1 MGRNF
6 VFTIT
11 EIDMSTNSLVAYL
24 RSDGSIVSSY
34 VHYDG
39 YETGVGMTLLEHYNS
54 DERALAVSVGG
65 YYSSLSEDLKE
76 SLEGSVHTEEPEMF
90 DSMKEFELFLMEN
103 SHLEFGYLWT
113 GGKWMVSSWTNTRKK
128 VHNGTCFDYEFD
140 STWNGFHWLVTSFV
154 REGRKTVQRFRDLA
168 LEDNRDTAEYDEYAN
183 ELEVV
188 VDKWHRYGMGEIATE
203 AMAA

>member
-1 MGRNF
+1 
-6 VFTIT
+6 
-11 EIDMSTNSLVAYL
+11 MSTNSVVAYL
-24 RSDGSIVSSY
+24 RKDGSIVSSY

-65 YYSSLSEDLKE
+65 YYSSLGEDLNE
-76 SLEGSVHTEEPEMF
+76 SLNASVHTEEVEMF
-90 DSMKEFELFLMEN
+90 DSMTEFEEYLMEN

-113 GGKWMVSSWTNTRKK
+113 GGKWMVSSWSRIG
-128 VHNGTCFDYEFD
+128 VGAA
-140 STWNGFHWLVTSFV
+140 WNGFSWLVTSFV
-154 REGRKTVQRFRDLA
+154 REGRKTVERFRDRA
-168 LEDNRDTAEYDEYAN
+168 RDDNREGRTEYDEFAD
-183 ELEVV
+183 ELEVT

>member
-1 MGRNF
+1 
-6 VFTIT
+6 
-11 EIDMSTNSLVAYL
+11 MSTNSVVAYL

-65 YYSSLSEDLKE
+65 YYSSLSEALRA
-76 SLEGSVHTEEPEMF
+76 SLESSVHNDEPEMF
-90 DSMKEFELFLMEN
+90 DSMTEFETYLMDN

-113 GGKWMVSSWTNTRKK
+113 GGKWMVSSWTTT
-128 VHNGTCFDYEFD
+128 VEGTGPYAEYN

-154 REGRKTVQRFRDLA
+154 REGRKTVERFRDRA
-168 LEDNRDTAEYDEYAN
+168 RDDNREGRTEYDEYAD
-183 ELEVV
+183 ELEA
-188 VDKWHRYGMGEIATE
+188 EEE
-203 AMAA
+203 ARIELADMAREGWR

>member
-1 MGRNF
+1 
-6 VFTIT
+6 
-11 EIDMSTNSLVAYL
+11 MSTNSVVAYL

-65 YYSSLSEDLKE
+65 YYSSLSEDLREPLE
-76 SLEGSVHTEEPEMF
+76 SSVHNEEPEMF
-90 DSMKEFELFLMEN
+90 DSMTEFETYLMDN

-113 GGKWMVSSWTNTRKK
+113 GGKWMVSSWTTT
-128 VHNGTCFDYEFD
+128 VEGTGPYAEYN

-154 REGRKTVQRFRDLA
+154 REGRKTVDRFRDRA
-168 LEDNRDTAEYDEYAN
+168 YEDNREGRTEYDEFAD
-183 ELEVV
+183 ELEVI

>member
-1 MGRNF
+1 
-6 VFTIT
+6 
-11 EIDMSTNSLVAYL
+11 MSTNSVVAYL

-65 YYSSLSEDLKE
+65 YYSSLSEDLRE
-76 SLEGSVHTEEPEMF
+76 SLESSVHNEEPEMF
-90 DSMKEFELFLMEN
+90 DSMTEFETYLMDN

-113 GGKWMVSSWTNTRKK
+113 GGKWMVSSWTTT
-128 VHNGTCFDYEFD
+128 VEGTGPYAEYN

-154 REGRKTVQRFRDLA
+154 REGRKTVERFRDRA
-168 LEDNRDTAEYDEYAN
+168 RDDNREGRTEYDEYAD
-183 ELEVV
+183 ELEVT
-188 VDKWHRYGMGEIATE
+188 VDKWHRYGMGEIASE

>member
-1 MGRNF
+1 
-6 VFTIT
+6 
-11 EIDMSTNSLVAYL
+11 MSTNSVVGYL

-65 YYSSLSEDLKE
+65 YYSSLGEDLNE
-76 SLEGSVHTEEPEMF
+76 SLNASVHTEEVEMF
-90 DSMKEFELFLMEN
+90 DSMTEFETYLMDN

-113 GGKWMVSSWTNTRKK
+113 GGKWMVSSWTTT
-128 VHNGTCFDYEFD
+128 VEGTGPYAEYN
-140 STWNGFHWLVTSFV
+140 STGNGFHWLVTSFV
-154 REGRKTVQRFRDLA
+154 REGRKTVERFRDRA
-168 LEDNRDTAEYDEYAN
+168 RDDNREGRTEYDEFAD
-183 ELEVV
+183 ELEVT
-188 VDKWHRYGMGEIATE
+188 VDKWHRYGMGEIASE

>member
-1 MGRNF
+1 
-6 VFTIT
+6 
-11 EIDMSTNSLVAYL
+11 MSTNSVVAYL

-65 YYSSLSEDLKE
+65 YYSSLGEDLNE
-76 SLEGSVHTEEPEMF
+76 SLNASVHTEEVEMF
-90 DSMKEFELFLMEN
+90 DSMTEFEEYLMEN

-113 GGKWMVSSWTNTRKK
+113 GGKWMVCSWSRIG
-128 VHNGTCFDYEFD
+128 VGAA
-140 STWNGFHWLVTSFV
+140 WNGFSWLVTSFV
-154 REGRKTVQRFRDLA
+154 REGRKTVERFRDRA
-168 LEDNRDTAEYDEYAN
+168 RDDNREGRTEYDEYAD
-183 ELEVV
+183 ELEVTI
-188 VDKWHRYGMGEIATE
+188 DKWHRYGMGEIATE

>member
-1 MGRNF
+1 
-6 VFTIT
+6 
-11 EIDMSTNSLVAYL
+11 MSTNSVVAYL
-24 RSDGSIVSSY
+24 RKDGSIVSSY
-34 VHYDG
+34 IHYDG

-65 YYSSLSEDLKE
+65 YYSSLSENLKE

-90 DSMKEFELFLMEN
+90 DSMKEFELYLMDN

-113 GGKWMVSSWTNTRKK
+113 GGKWMVSSWTTT
-128 VHNGTCFDYEFD
+128 VEGTGPYAEYN

-154 REGRKTVQRFRDLA
+154 REGRKTVERFRDRA
-168 LEDNRDTAEYDEYAN
+168 RDDNREGRTEYDEYAD
-183 ELEVV
+183 ELEVTI
-188 VDKWHRYGMGEIATE
+188 DKWHRYGMGEIATE

>member
-1 MGRNF
+1 
-6 VFTIT
+6 
-11 EIDMSTNSLVAYL
+11 MSTNSVVAYL

-65 YYSSLSEDLKE
+65 YYSSLGEDLNE
-76 SLEGSVHTEEPEMF
+76 SLNASVHNDEPEMF
-90 DSMKEFELFLMEN
+90 DSMEEFETYLMDN

-113 GGKWMVSSWTNTRKK
+113 GGKWMVSSWTTT
-128 VHNGTCFDYEFD
+128 VEGTGAYAEDN
-140 STWNGFHWLVTSFV
+140 STWNGFSWLVTSFV
-154 REGRKTVQRFRDLA
+154 REGRKTVDRFRDRA
-168 LEDNRDTAEYDEYAN
+168 LEDNREGRTEYDEYAD
-183 ELEVV
+183 ELEVT
-188 VDKWHRYGMGEIATE
+188 VDKWHRYGMGEIASE

>member
-1 MGRNF
+1 MKERGY
-6 VFTIT
+6 
-11 EIDMSTNSLVAYL
+11 MSTNSVVAYL

-65 YYSSLSEDLKE
+65 YYSSLSEDLRE
-76 SLEGSVHTEEPEMF
+76 SLESSVHNEEPEMF
-90 DSMKEFELFLMEN
+90 DSMTEFETYLMDN

-113 GGKWMVSSWTNTRKK
+113 GGKWMVSSWTTT
-128 VHNGTCFDYEFD
+128 VEGTGPYAEYN

-154 REGRKTVQRFRDLA
+154 REGRKTVERFRDRA
-168 LEDNRDTAEYDEYAN
+168 RDDNREGRTEYDEFAD
-183 ELEVV
+183 ELEVT
-188 VDKWHRYGMGEIATE
+188 VDKWHRYGMGEIASE

>member
-1 MGRNF
+1 
-6 VFTIT
+6 
-11 EIDMSTNSLVAYL
+11 MSTNSVVGYL

-65 YYSSLSEDLKE
+65 YYSSLSEDLRE
-76 SLEGSVHTEEPEMF
+76 SLESSVHNEEPEMF
-90 DSMKEFELFLMEN
+90 DSMTEFETYLMDN

-113 GGKWMVSSWTNTRKK
+113 GGKWMVSSWTTT
-128 VHNGTCFDYEFD
+128 VEGTGPYAEYN
-140 STWNGFHWLVTSFV
+140 STWNGFSWLVTSFV
-154 REGRKTVQRFRDLA
+154 REGRKTVERFRDRA
-168 LEDNRDTAEYDEYAN
+168 RDDNREGRTEYDEYAD
-183 ELEVV
+183 ELEVT

>member
-1 MGRNF
+1 
-6 VFTIT
+6 
-11 EIDMSTNSLVAYL
+11 MSTNSVVAYL

-65 YYSSLSEDLKE
+65 YYSSLGEDLNE
-76 SLEGSVHTEEPEMF
+76 SLNASVHTEEVEMF
-90 DSMKEFELFLMEN
+90 DSMTEFEEYLMEN

-113 GGKWMVSSWTNTRKK
+113 GGKWMVCSWSRIG
-128 VHNGTCFDYEFD
+128 VGAA
-140 STWNGFHWLVTSFV
+140 WNGFSWLVTSFV
-154 REGRKTVQRFRDLA
+154 REGRKTVERFRDRA
-168 LEDNRDTAEYDEYAN
+168 RDDNREGRTEYDEFAD
-183 ELEVV
+183 ELEVT
-188 VDKWHRYGMGEIATE
+188 VDKWHRYGMGEITSE